1 MEISFLIPFLF
12 FCWLWIMTI
21 VVIYLSRQTLYDEVT
36 DTIRM
41 ARERLKTPFPHEMSE
56 TNFNFRHPVINV
68 EEYHVIEEENLL
80 TYSHLGKNISVLSYT
95 KQ

>member
-1 MEISFLIPFLF
+1 MSL
-12 FCWLWIMTI
+12 
-21 VVIYLSRQTLYDEVT
+21 VVIYLSRESLYDEAI

-68 EEYHVIEEENLL
+68 EEYHVIEEEDFL
-80 TYSHLGKNISVLSYT
+80 TYSHLGKNISVLSDT
-95 KQ
+95 EQ